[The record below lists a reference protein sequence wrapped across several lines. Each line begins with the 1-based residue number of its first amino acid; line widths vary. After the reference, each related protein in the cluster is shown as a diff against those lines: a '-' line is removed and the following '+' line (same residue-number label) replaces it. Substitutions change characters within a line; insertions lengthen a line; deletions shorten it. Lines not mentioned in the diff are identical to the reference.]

1 MHTSTSR
8 QLEPV
13 DTHCE
18 HMSTS
23 LQHLPRLVSPA
34 GLYRDAEK
42 QLRSSLKQ
50 QEMLVTYLE
59 LVKVYLKLD
68 LPNSALE
75 VLTEALR
82 WVGG

>member
-1 MHTSTSR
+1 M
-8 QLEPV
+8 L
-13 DTHCE
+13 
-18 HMSTS
+18 
-23 LQHLPRLVSPA
+23 LQARWALHARRLDAPPPRLTPRTAPPPPPVPS

-50 QEMLVTYLE
+50 QDMLVTYLE

-75 VLTEALR
+75 LLTEALK
-82 WVGG
+82 